1 MTNRYIPSLSYN
13 KRLLLK
19 NIMFVIS
26 LLFNNFLVVLLE
38 SGISRLRLV
47 CESSE
52 LQHEVDMKR

>member
-19 NIMFVIS
+19 NIMFVIP